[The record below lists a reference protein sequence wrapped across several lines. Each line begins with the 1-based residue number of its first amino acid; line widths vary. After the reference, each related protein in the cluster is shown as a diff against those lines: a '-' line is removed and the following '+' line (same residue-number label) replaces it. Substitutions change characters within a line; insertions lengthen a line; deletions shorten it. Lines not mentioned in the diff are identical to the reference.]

1 MIISLVAG
9 VIAGFVLALPPGP
22 VGVTAIKLALDK
34 GSRHALLAALGTTVM
49 DFIFC
54 FIAVF
59 ATSAIITLVDKFAAE
74 FPLGV
79 LLVQITVVVAI
90 IAYGI
95 LLRKNKN
102 DSINEIETVK
112 TYKFI
117 DYLKSRG
124 PFLLGFA
131 VALANVANPT
141 FLGSISYVS
150 MLLQKWAFIDS
161 SVLGRT
167 IYSFGFAAGTFL
179 WLYLLVKI
187 IIFYKPR
194 MSEDMIFK
202 IKRFAGLTLIGFG
215 TILGYRVIAFTK
227 WGEILRLVF
236 AF

>member
-9 VIAGFVLALPPGP
+9 IVAGFVLAVPPGP

-34 GSRHALLAALGTTVM
+34 GNRQALLAALGTTVM

-59 ATSAIITLVDKFAAE
+59 ATSAIISLVDKFSDQ

-79 LLVQITVVVAI
+79 LLIQLLVVVAI
-90 IAYGI
+90 IAYGV

-102 DSINEIETVK
+102 DSIDELESPTS
-112 TYKFI
+112 YKFI
-117 DYLKSRG
+117 NYLKSRG

-150 MLLQKWAFIDS
+150 MLLQKWAFIDG

-167 IYSFGFAAGTFL
+167 IYSLGFAVGTFL
-179 WLYLLVKI
+179 WLYTLVKI